1 MNKKSAKKLTER
13 EIMEEALKTEKEM
26 TAEYNRRTLECSGSS
41 IKNTFLSILD
51 DEHEMCSWVLDEMD
65 ARGWHRAESAE
76 QPEIFKTKQKY
87 SVSENE
93 E

>member
-51 DEHEMCSWVLDEMD
+51 DEHEMCSWVADEID
-65 ARGWHRAESAE
+65 ARGWHKEDAAE

-87 SVSENE
+87 SVSESE